1 MKILAAGDK
10 HNASRSVASN
20 RKKLK
25 ILAAGDIH
33 GDIDQVKKLAKQAK
47 DEDVD
52 LVVLSGDLTM
62 GEMHTH
68 GLVGPFKAAGKKV
81 VLIPGNHETVA
92 TADFL
97 AELYGVKNLHGYSI
111 YNGDVGIFGAGSA
124 NIGLFQLAEDEI
136 ASLLK
141 QGFDRIKDKKTK
153 IMVTHVHPDAT
164 LMSKFSEKFF
174 PGSTAVRRFIED
186 HQPDIAICSHV
197 HEAEGIEENIGKTKV
212 INVGKKGR
220 IIEV

>member
-1 MKILAAGDK
+1 M
-10 HNASRSVASN
+10 
-20 RKKLK
+20 K

-33 GDIDQVKKLAKQAK
+33 GDIDQVKALAKQAK
-47 DEDVD
+47 EEDVD

-62 GEMHTH
+62 GEMHTE
-68 GLVGPFKAAGKKV
+68 GLIGPFKAVGKKV

-97 AELYGVKNLHGYSI
+97 AELYGVTNLHGYAISTEK
-111 YNGDVGIFGAGSA
+111 VGIFGAGSA
-124 NIGLFQLAEDEI
+124 NIGLFQLPENEMTKI
-136 ASLLK
+136 LK
-141 QGFDRIKDKKTK
+141 QGFDRIKEKQTK

-164 LMSKFSEKFF
+164 LMSKFSDNLF
-174 PGSTAVRRFIED
+174 PGSVAARRFIEQY
-186 HQPDIAICSHV
+186 QPDIAICSHV
-197 HEAEGIEENIGKTKV
+197 HEAEGIEENIGKTRV